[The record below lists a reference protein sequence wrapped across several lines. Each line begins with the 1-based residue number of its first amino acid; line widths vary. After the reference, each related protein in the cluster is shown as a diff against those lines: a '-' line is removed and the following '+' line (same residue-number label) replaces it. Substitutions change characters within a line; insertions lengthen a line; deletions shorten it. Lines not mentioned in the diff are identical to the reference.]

1 MTACDMRIMDWNS
14 AVGSSYLKA
23 VRHFTDGFISACPNA
38 REDAVLQRFFE
49 QPQHHEEWRKLDPND
64 PDALASLA
72 SPLGVPTGSSIPSVV
87 LRVLHGSELVG
98 VERFDLYDQAWAI
111 RTIDDRLSAR
121 LGRGPSAW
129 ELTSAVVET
138 AKSDGT
144 SAPGRLLRAYATIED
159 AAQEESLSP
168 EIGRGHV

>member
-1 MTACDMRIMDWNS
+1 MRISDW
-14 AVGSSYLKA
+14 SSDVCSSDL
-23 VRHFTDGFISACPNA
+23 
-38 REDAVLQRFFE
+38 
-49 QPQHHEEWRKLDPND
+49 PQHHEEWRKLDPND

-121 LGRGPSAW
+121 LGRGDRKSTR
-129 ELTSAVVET
+129 LNSQSLMRISYAVFCL
-138 AKSDGT
+138 KKKKK
-144 SAPGRLLRAYATIED
+144 
-159 AAQEESLSP
+159 
-168 EIGRGHV
+168 

>member
-1 MTACDMRIMDWNS
+1 MRISDW
-14 AVGSSYLKA
+14 SSDVCSSDL
-23 VRHFTDGFISACPNA
+23 
-38 REDAVLQRFFE
+38 
-49 QPQHHEEWRKLDPND
+49 PQHHEEWRKLDPND

-98 VERFDLYDQAWAI
+98 AERFDLYDQAWAI

-121 LGRGPSAW
+121 LGRGPHAW

-138 AKSDGT
+138 AQSDDT
-144 SAPGRLLRAYATIED
+144 SAHGRLRREHAQLED
-159 AAQEESLSP
+159 GRQVESPSP
-168 EIGRGHV
+168 EGRWDTQVQSTHT

>member
-1 MTACDMRIMDWNS
+1 MIRRPPRSTR
-14 AVGSSYLKA
+14 
-23 VRHFTDGFISACPNA
+23 TDTLFPYTTLFRS
-38 REDAVLQRFFE
+38 
-49 QPQHHEEWRKLDPND
+49 WRKLDPND

-98 VERFDLYDQAWAI
+98 VERFDLYDQAWAF

-144 SAPGRLLRAYATIED
+144 SAPGRLLRADATIRS
-159 AAQEESLSP
+159 EEHPS
-168 EIGRGHV
+168 G

>member
-1 MTACDMRIMDWNS
+1 MLFLFSLFYYFFFFKQKTAYEMCISDW
-14 AVGSSYLKA
+14 SSDVCSSDL
-23 VRHFTDGFISACPNA
+23 
-38 REDAVLQRFFE
+38 
-49 QPQHHEEWRKLDPND
+49 
-64 PDALASLA
+64 
-72 SPLGVPTGSSIPSVV
+72 VPTGSSIPSVV

-138 AKSDGT
+138 ANSD
-144 SAPGRLLRAYATIED
+144 
-159 AAQEESLSP
+159 
-168 EIGRGHV
+168 EIGRASWRERGCQDG